1 MTSTRVMDGNLN
13 DRTWINISESRGE
26 LGIGNR
32 VSFPTNLYLKKRV
45 NSPYFYASWMPEKE
59 DDYRVTNKK
68 RTPKYLCMQITI
80 HSAAS
85 TSYCPRLRHRL
96 YSKTLERYIID
107 VLSSI
112 LLEDTW
118 FQSSIP
124 RDSYLSFRYLT
135 KHMKK

>member
-59 DDYRVTNKK
+59 DDYRFTTNKEDF
-68 RTPKYLCMQITI
+68 R
-80 HSAAS
+80 
-85 TSYCPRLRHRL
+85 
-96 YSKTLERYIID
+96 
-107 VLSSI
+107 VLSY
-112 LLEDTW
+112 T
-118 FQSSIP
+118 
-124 RDSYLSFRYLT
+124 
-135 KHMKK
+135 